1 MPFYKYDR
9 TKWPLVKVTLNGN
22 IENDEDFNVFLHS
35 WNNLYLHNQNFTLLF
50 DARNFGMI
58 SIKYAIKMTYFIKKI
73 KKNTPQLLSKSLILL
88 KGRWLRF
95 LISFMFT
102 IEKPVAPVYV
112 YYTDDDDKNDVYY
125 YHEKILSS
133 PEDFARFYPKQL
145 NDL

>member
-1 MPFYKYDR
+1 MPFFNYDR
-9 TKWPLVKVTLNGN
+9 GKWPLVKVTLNGN
-22 IENDEDFNVFLHS
+22 IESDEDFNVFLHA
-35 WNNLYLHNQNFTLLF
+35 WNNLYLHEQNFTLLF

-58 SIKYAIKMTYFIKKI
+58 SIKYAIKMTFFIKKI
-73 KKNTPQLLSKSLILL
+73 KKNKPQFLSKSLILL

-95 LISFMFT
+95 LVSFMFS

-112 YYTDDDDKNDVYY
+112 YYTDNDDTNDVYY

-133 PEDFARFYPKQL
+133 PEDFSRFYPKPL

>member
-1 MPFYKYDR
+1 MPNKAIIS
-9 TKWPLVKVTLNGN
+9 KKNIPQKSNGVEL
-22 IENDEDFNVFLHS
+22 IKQLDINVFLHA
-35 WNNLYLHNQNFTLLF
+35 WNNLYLHEQNFTLLF

-58 SIKYAIKMTYFIKKI
+58 SIKYALKMTFFIKKI
-73 KKNTPQLLSKSLILL
+73 KKNRPQFLSKSLILL

-95 LISFMFT
+95 LISLMFS